1 MVRLTVLLPLTAWR
15 ATRMLRNATTGNL
28 ASDILKKGNEKEAT
42 SKVETKTTT
51 AEVPKNQTNKEPNAQ
66 REKDD
71 TEQESVD
78 RMVVNSIRNI
88 GKEDGNLMKGALES
102 INTLQN
108 PLGTWDSNNLK
119 EGYTGEGRE
128 DNFKIELEVEK
139 AEKGDKTTPQDD
151 PEIDLDKKKE
161 TNKGNKRVNFM
172 ETERENEMGTK
183 ADGNGQSAK
192 RVVGEELDEI
202 SKELLHLAKVFETAK
217 MRILANEKSQVENIS
232 KLATFVMEYRKR
244 NMDDLRTKDTEVA
257 NLKSKIFNM
266 TNVSEKQKANL
277 SAEVAQLKREIA
289 DLKRESG
296 MNRKGM
302 DEKERVILELD
313 NQVKALQEM
322 ERNLSIE
329 LDFERKA
336 KSQALSDVEMTNHQ
350 LHQRE
355 LDLAALRV
363 ELTNLQEELRMTKMK
378 DVERWKSKVDH
389 LNRVISELDV
399 SKKEVEERDMTI
411 KMFKEELKVATDD
424 FKEANGGMEA
434 LSVKVKKIEIE
445 RRDLETQLKE
455 VSDQLK
461 ESKQNEEKQK
471 SKEEGLV
478 KVIGIAED
486 MVRDKEMKIRSMSEE
501 LATSR
506 QKEQTLNDRLGEVD
520 HQVYSLT
527 KADNE
532 HKEVEEQLRAE
543 VGEAKKK
550 LKEARASQVS

>member
-66 REKDD
+66 RE
-71 TEQESVD
+71 TESVD

-88 GKEDGNLMKGALES
+88 GKEDGNMMTGALES
-102 INTLQN
+102 INTFQN
-108 PLGTWDSNNLK
+108 PLGTGDSNNLK

-128 DNFKIELEVEK
+128 DNFKIELEVEE

-172 ETERENEMGTK
+172 EAERENEMGTK

-202 SKELLHLAKVFETAK
+202 SKELLCLAKVFETAK

-277 SAEVAQLKREIA
+277 SAEVDQLKRAIA

-296 MNRKGM
+296 VNRKGM

-322 ERNLSIE
+322 ERNLSTE

-445 RRDLETQLKE
+445 CRDLETQLKE

>member
-1 MVRLTVLLPLTAWR
+1 
-15 ATRMLRNATTGNL
+15 
-28 ASDILKKGNEKEAT
+28 
-42 SKVETKTTT
+42 
-51 AEVPKNQTNKEPNAQ
+51 
-66 REKDD
+66 
-71 TEQESVD
+71 
-78 RMVVNSIRNI
+78 
-88 GKEDGNLMKGALES
+88 
-102 INTLQN
+102 
-108 PLGTWDSNNLK
+108 
-119 EGYTGEGRE
+119 
-128 DNFKIELEVEK
+128 
-139 AEKGDKTTPQDD
+139 
-151 PEIDLDKKKE
+151 
-161 TNKGNKRVNFM
+161 
-172 ETERENEMGTK
+172 
-183 ADGNGQSAK
+183 
-192 RVVGEELDEI
+192 
-202 SKELLHLAKVFETAK
+202 
-217 MRILANEKSQVENIS
+217 
-232 KLATFVMEYRKR
+232 
-244 NMDDLRTKDTEVA
+244 
-257 NLKSKIFNM
+257 M
-266 TNVSEKQKANL
+266 TNQ
-277 SAEVAQLKREIA
+277 
-289 DLKRESG
+289 
-296 MNRKGM
+296 
-302 DEKERVILELD
+302 
-313 NQVKALQEM
+313 
-322 ERNLSIE
+322 
-329 LDFERKA
+329 
-336 KSQALSDVEMTNHQ
+336 Q

-424 FKEANGGMEA
+424 FREANGGMEA